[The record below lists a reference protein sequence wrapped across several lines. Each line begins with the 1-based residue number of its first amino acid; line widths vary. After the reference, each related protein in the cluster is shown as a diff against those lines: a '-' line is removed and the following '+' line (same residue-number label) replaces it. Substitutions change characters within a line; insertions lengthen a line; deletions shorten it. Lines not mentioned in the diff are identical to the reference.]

1 VQLLIYALLRAAI
14 AHLWLVTLHPF
25 DDGNGRVT
33 RAVTDR
39 ALAQAEHNSIRFYS
53 LSAAIMA
60 RRKEYYEQ
68 LELAQK
74 GDLDVTPWLQWFLSV
89 LDDAITSGL
98 QRFESVLNKT
108 RFWQQHAQTVLGER
122 QIKVLNRLLDN
133 QGEEFTQGINASKYQ
148 ALAKV
153 SKATATREL
162 ADLVQKNCLTKL
174 PGGGRSTRYALAITL
189 PTNAAQTNK
198 TR

>member
-1 VQLLIYALLRAAI
+1 
-14 AHLWLVTLHPF
+14 
-25 DDGNGRVT
+25 
-33 RAVTDR
+33 
-39 ALAQAEHNSIRFYS
+39 
-53 LSAAIMA
+53 MA

-68 LELAQK
+68 LELVQK

-89 LDDAITSGL
+89 LDDAISTGL
-98 QRFESVLNKT
+98 LRFERVLNKT

-122 QIKVLNRLLDN
+122 QVKVLNRPLDN
-133 QGEEFTQGINASKYQ
+133 QGEEFALGINASSYQ

-174 PGGGRSTRYALAITL
+174 PGGGRSTRYSLAIS
-189 PTNAAQTNK
+189 PPAE
-198 TR
+198 